1 MTATRES
8 LAVPALTEL
17 ARAEQ
22 ELGALRARMV
32 ASVSRVREDVRVL
45 TDFRRP
51 IRERP
56 WTWLGAA
63 CGLGFLLATTH
74 RREIR

>member
-1 MTATRES
+1 MSTPQQA
-8 LAVPALTEL
+8 LPMQALTEI

-22 ELGALRARMV
+22 DLRALRARM
-32 ASVSRVREDVRVL
+32 ALSVSRVREDVRLL

-51 IRERP
+51 IRARP
-56 WTWLGAA
+56 WTWLGVAF
-63 CGLGFLLATTH
+63 GLGFLFATTQ